1 LESIN
6 LCHHLPKTILIFKF
20 NNISTGDRVISVNV
34 SFEKMVFEDAVAIL
48 SYASPYNVKIEL
60 EKSAQFIAI
69 DRLPTNAI
77 INKNTLSNTNRQL
90 LHPLYRSHSVDDL
103 TRIGKE
109 LSLSEK
115 STSSTGKNVVQK
127 IKSQIFNRKNNDIKA
142 SNLDENLNKS
152 SNLENEIEKRDNQQI
167 SGVQSISEQQNQ
179 EIVIKN
185 EPQLETNVKLDAFKD
200 QIEMNT
206 IKDSDQEV
214 VNVVID
220 RKEPEGTE
228 EAMKH
233 VPENQVIKKPVTPA
247 KRKGRAPQPP
257 IGSSPQTDSLQT
269 QSISENQSNRETIE
283 TTAQVHNEEI
293 QTLKSESKLN
303 DETESDI
310 KTVELNGHL
319 SSSSESISSEEYNT
333 YEDSNLVPLQSN
345 SPQRVQSPTGKPKS
359 SSMSDLTIS
368 NAEKLQSVLLE
379 RAVSLDMNAQNLP
392 EENLYQHGKN
402 LLVTDVENA
411 DSMPII
417 NWYSNKQSLTD
428 TNSSESTLNE
438 VNQPFIINNQL
449 SETFDDLTKTIPID
463 LPNNSNDSSFEI
475 ENEDKIRDDKKFIS
489 HITVEPNTSTP
500 VKININND
508 IDQYIKLDSSSSS
521 SDDETEERTL
531 VGKVEP
537 NIESVSPDLMSSN
550 TNETNKSTEN
560 KEVIELSQSELDEV
574 MMSHKQ
580 FLIKQAKTNGSYPN
594 IMPPLKPTGVDSRM
608 DSLDFESWSYLSE
621 DENKTQ
627 NINESTLYTTALDI
641 NDSNESENSFKP
653 KKLPEVAGITLKTGE
668 NGQLTNTVIIATTD
682 LSNSSFSSTSSSPPS
697 N

>member
-1 LESIN
+1 
-6 LCHHLPKTILIFKF
+6 
-20 NNISTGDRVISVNV
+20 
-34 SFEKMVFEDAVAIL
+34 M
-48 SYASPYNVKIEL
+48 
-60 EKSAQFIAI
+60 KS
-69 DRLPTNAI
+69 
-77 INKNTLSNTNRQL
+77 
-90 LHPLYRSHSVDDL
+90 
-103 TRIGKE
+103 
-109 LSLSEK
+109 
-115 STSSTGKNVVQK
+115 
-127 IKSQIFNRKNNDIKA
+127 
-142 SNLDENLNKS
+142 
-152 SNLENEIEKRDNQQI
+152 
-167 SGVQSISEQQNQ
+167 
-179 EIVIKN
+179 
-185 EPQLETNVKLDAFKD
+185 DAFKD
-200 QIEMNT
+200 QTEINT
-206 IKDSDQEV
+206 IKDSEQEV
-214 VNVVID
+214 VNVVIHM
-220 RKEPEGTE
+220 KEPEGTE

-269 QSISENQSNRETIE
+269 QSISENQSNCETIE

-293 QTLKSESKLN
+293 ETLKSENKLN
-303 DETESDI
+303 DETQSTTIESDI

-319 SSSSESISSEEYNT
+319 SSSSESVSSEEYNT
-333 YEDSNLVPLQSN
+333 NEDSNLVPLQSN

-438 VNQPFIINNQL
+438 LNQPFIINNEL
-449 SETFDDLTKTIPID
+449 SETIPID
-463 LPNNSNDSSFEI
+463 LPNNSSDSSFDI
-475 ENEDKIRDDKKFIS
+475 QNDDKIGDDTKFIS

-500 VKININND
+500 VKMNINND
-508 IDQYIKLDSSSSS
+508 IDQYIKSDSSSSS
-521 SDDETEERTL
+521 SDDETEEKTL

-537 NIESVSPDLMSSN
+537 NIDSNIESISPDLMSNN
-550 TNETNKSTEN
+550 TLETNKSMEN

-594 IMPPLKPTGVDSRM
+594 IMPPLKPSGVDSRIE
-608 DSLDFESWSYLSE
+608 SLDFESWSYLSE
-621 DENKTQ
+621 EESKPQ
-627 NINESTLYTTALDI
+627 NIDQSTLYTTALDI
-641 NDSNESENSFKP
+641 SDSNESENSFKP